1 MTVSNPLDEPV
12 PVAVSTF
19 HRTNRQTA
27 PDSVWDWQTY
37 STWRSVVWD
46 LIGDTVDDRVRSA
59 FIKSPPE
66 YVVGDDLSWLD
77 DIIRSVQGFEVASKS
92 LLADRLGQR
101 FKKLRAFHGTRTSDV
116 AGFYRNGLLP
126 LDPGTSQAQAR
137 AIFLSGAFTELCAVD
152 IETAIQAVG
161 SDLRARRVF
170 FEANE
175 ELLVE
180 QCGHYLL
187 YGSEYLTA
195 IAAHLNGHRDYRQ
208 VLKSRGEPT
217 LFICDVPLPLIG
229 GHTLLEF
236 AGMALE
242 NVFQELLDGE
252 GYAPERWRGAG
263 FCIQQPLPPECII
276 DHYHPVV
283 SRDPCCRVA

>member
-1 MTVSNPLDEPV
+1 MAVSNPLDGPV
-12 PVAVSTF
+12 PVAVSTC
-19 HRTNRQTA
+19 HHPNRPTA
-27 PDSVWDWQTY
+27 PDSVWDWQAY

-46 LIGDTVDDRVRSA
+46 LISDTVDDRVRSA
-59 FIKSPPE
+59 FMKSPPE

-101 FKKLRAFHGTRTSDV
+101 FKALRAFHGTRTSDV

-126 LDPGTSQAQAR
+126 LDPGTIHAQAR
-137 AIFLSGAFTELCAVD
+137 AIFLSGAFPELRAVD

-161 SDLRARRVF
+161 SDLRAHRVF

-175 ELLVE
+175 EVLVA

-195 IAAHLNGHRDYRQ
+195 IAAHLSGHRDYRQ

-217 LFICDVPLPLIG
+217 LFICDVPLPLID
-229 GHTLLEF
+229 GHALLEF
-236 AGMALE
+236 AGTALA

-252 GYAPERWRGAG
+252 DYAPERWRGAG
-263 FCIQQPLPPECII
+263 FCIKQPLLPEYIV

-283 SRDPCCRVA
+283 SRDPFCRVA